1 MIFSSS
7 ELSLRQSS
15 QQDSSTSAAAQKGTI
30 HKLPPPLTSLHRCEY
45 EQLSKEAISTL
56 CAEVFA
62 KGVIA
67 MSADEA
73 MYLEECTRLQAQSLL
88 WFEHQIGRITAS
100 KFLRVSQA
108 SLTSPSS
115 SLVKLIMEQ
124 SNSPCLAPAI
134 QWGINYEDNARK
146 EYIAKASEEHENFTC
161 AMARLHVLPSCPH
174 LGASPDGMIA
184 CECCRE
190 GLIEIK
196 CTYKYRDV
204 DPNGIHD
211 PSFYLKQSETG
222 HLQLSRTHQCYHQVQ
237 AQLALCEKEFCDFIC
252 WTPHGMYIERILL
265 DPSYLTK
272 TKPKLDAFFVKVILP
287 LLLTGCIVFV
297 M

>member
-1 MIFSSS
+1 
-7 ELSLRQSS
+7 
-15 QQDSSTSAAAQKGTI
+15 
-30 HKLPPPLTSLHRCEY
+30 
-45 EQLSKEAISTL
+45 
-56 CAEVFA
+56 
-62 KGVIA
+62 
-67 MSADEA
+67 
-73 MYLEECTRLQAQSLL
+73 
-88 WFEHQIGRITAS
+88 
-100 KFLRVSQA
+100 
-108 SLTSPSS
+108 
-115 SLVKLIMEQ
+115 MER

-146 EYIAKASEEHENFTC
+146 EYIAKASEEYENFTC
-161 AMARLHVLPSCPH
+161 AMAGLHVLPSCPH

-184 CECCRE
+184 CECCGE

-211 PSFYLKQSETG
+211 PSFYLERSETE
-222 HLQLSRTHQCYHQVQ
+222 HLQLSRTHQYYHQVQ
-237 AQLALCEKEFCDFIC
+237 AQLHVALCEKEFCDFIC

-287 LLLTGCIVFV
+287 LLLTGRSSVCDVQLDSQTSISSQHLNTLTAKSSSQTDCTAPTYCWCGKEESRKMIACDNPECELEWFHYECVGLKRKPRGKWFCCNACIEANNHTDSV
-297 M
+297 